1 MPVCPYCSAP
11 IEGQPIA
18 LDADLSCAA
27 CGRQLPEQRRADHP
41 ASSPSHL
48 PVLAAAGKL
57 WTVAD
62 QAVISAT
69 NFVTML
75 LLARQLTPSAF
86 GEFTLVYTGFLFANI
101 LQNTLVSQP
110 MNMLGPAPAGAEY
123 ARYLSGT
130 LFSQIIIMSIELLV
144 CAALAATAYARG
156 WHIAP
161 LLLGVAPAVVAWQL
175 QEFVRRALYV
185 QDRLAGAFMND
196 LIAYGTQSVATL
208 LLWRAGL
215 LSGALALYVLA
226 GTSLLAVPVGIW
238 QIRASLGWPDL
249 HAIRKNLEL
258 GRWLAGAA
266 VLAWCSSLDMYLYV
280 AVWIV
285 GSSAAGELRVA
296 ILFFGPARVLSLP
309 IASLLPIQF
318 ARITKNG
325 DPALRRAVG
334 KAYMLVV
341 PVLGGYCLM
350 VALTARPLLRL
361 VGTAYESHPR
371 ILVLYAAASFVTYL
385 QMVLVAAL
393 TAKHLTRVIFIG
405 TVVGAV
411 FASSMAWP
419 IIRELGAEGA
429 LVGLLMT
436 NLLVM
441 LFLWRSYRGS
451 TTSQPVQNR
460 QMPDALGLS
469 AS

>member
-110 MNMLGPAPAGAEY
+110 MNVLGPAPAGAEY

-196 LIAYGTQSVATL
+196 LIAWYWCSL
-208 LLWRAGL
+208 NYFPDFLR
-215 LSGALALYVLA
+215 LS
-226 GTSLLAVPVGIW
+226 SLHSIW
-238 QIRASLGWPDL
+238 QLAAMVFPPSRQGLTWSACISSNSNFVFFRFSFTHHGQMPFCRSYASRFSLSEN
-249 HAIRKNLEL
+249 ARRFRNL
-258 GRWLAGAA
+258 
-266 VLAWCSSLDMYLYV
+266 SSLV
-280 AVWIV
+280 K
-285 GSSAAGELRVA
+285 R
-296 ILFFGPARVLSLP
+296 
-309 IASLLPIQF
+309 
-318 ARITKNG
+318 
-325 DPALRRAVG
+325 
-334 KAYMLVV
+334 
-341 PVLGGYCLM
+341 
-350 VALTARPLLRL
+350 
-361 VGTAYESHPR
+361 
-371 ILVLYAAASFVTYL
+371 
-385 QMVLVAAL
+385 
-393 TAKHLTRVIFIG
+393 
-405 TVVGAV
+405 
-411 FASSMAWP
+411 
-419 IIRELGAEGA
+419 
-429 LVGLLMT
+429 
-436 NLLVM
+436 
-441 LFLWRSYRGS
+441 
-451 TTSQPVQNR
+451 
-460 QMPDALGLS
+460 
-469 AS
+469 